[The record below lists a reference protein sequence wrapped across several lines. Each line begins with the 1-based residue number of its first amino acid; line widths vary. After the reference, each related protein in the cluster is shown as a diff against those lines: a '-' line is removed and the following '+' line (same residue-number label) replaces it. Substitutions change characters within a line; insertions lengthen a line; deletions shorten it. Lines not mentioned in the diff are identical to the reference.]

1 MTEIRKAFA
10 IILVFVILFFWLG
23 LAAATEVDSSSN
35 SDKNSSKEILFDV
48 FLGKKRIGEHSFLF
62 APSSNGIKVQSRAS
76 FDYRLFNIS
85 LYNYEHFSEEYYD
98 SENCLEKINSSTLTE
113 TKVRGSVKQKIA
125 GERKD
130 NGFLIKGSNDEQL
143 DNNCVM
149 SFAYW
154 NPEILEQA
162 SLLNAQTGKEVNIA
176 VRELPVIESGAK
188 YSLEGENLNI
198 EVQYS
203 EEGSWISLKSKVGKG
218 RDLKYVLSSENIIS
232 DPLSL

>member
-1 MTEIRKAFA
+1 
-10 IILVFVILFFWLG
+10 
-23 LAAATEVDSSSN
+23 
-35 SDKNSSKEILFDV
+35 
-48 FLGKKRIGEHSFLF
+48 
-62 APSSNGIKVQSRAS
+62 
-76 FDYRLFNIS
+76 
-85 LYNYEHFSEEYYD
+85 
-98 SENCLEKINSSTLTE
+98 
-113 TKVRGSVKQKIA
+113 
-125 GERKD
+125 
-130 NGFLIKGSNDEQL
+130 
-143 DNNCVM
+143 M

-154 NPEILEQA
+154 NPEILDQT
-162 SLLNAQTGKEVNIA
+162 SLLNSQTGKEVDIV